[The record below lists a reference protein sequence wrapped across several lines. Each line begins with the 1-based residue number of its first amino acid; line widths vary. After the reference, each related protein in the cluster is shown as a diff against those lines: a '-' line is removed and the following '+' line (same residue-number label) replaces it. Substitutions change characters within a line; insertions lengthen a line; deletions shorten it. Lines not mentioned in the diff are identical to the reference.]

1 MNVKWLVAGI
11 LLVVA
16 AGFGVSSFKKSVT
29 PYISFAEAKR
39 SNGTVQVN
47 GVLASKNYVLE
58 RDRQFLK
65 FDLKDDHGEVL
76 TVEYTGIIPGNFDQA
91 TNIVAIGRYHGGTFA
106 ADQLLVKCPSKYQ
119 GEGAQHPEGV
129 PT

>member
-1 MNVKWLVAGI
+1 MNVKVLVAGG
-11 LLVVA
+11 LLLVA
-16 AGFGVSSFKKSVT
+16 AGFGVSSFKKSMT

-39 SNGTVQVN
+39 SSGTVQVN
-47 GVLASKNYVLE
+47 GVLASKDYVLE
-58 RDRQFLK
+58 RDRQYLK
-65 FDLKDDHGEVL
+65 FDLKDEQGEVL
-76 TVEYTGIIPGNFDQA
+76 TVEYSGIIPGNFDQA
-91 TNIVAIGRYHGGTFA
+91 TNIVAIGRYDGGTFE

>member
-1 MNVKWLVAGI
+1 MNVKWLIAGV

-29 PYISFAEAKR
+29 PYISFAEAKK

-65 FDLKDDHGEVL
+65 FDLRDEQGEVL
-76 TVEYTGIIPGNFDQA
+76 TVEYTGVIPGNFDQA
-91 TNIVAIGRYHGGTFA
+91 TSIVAIGRYQGGRFA